1 MVHPLRQGGQL
12 LRLLRGAA
20 PLALL
25 PGDVDLQQDVL
36 HQAQLARLAVDGLK
50 QPLGVHRVDQRRL
63 SHYLLDLVGLEVAD
77 EMDLGP
83 GIGAG
88 GQVSGE
94 LLDPVLAAHRNPR
107 GDGLTD
113 GIVRLHL
120 GGGAQGDLPR
130 VPPRRPGGGGDGLF
144 DCIDVLLNRHFR
156 SLFLY
161 FCLWLFLRQAA
172 PVRTPAAFHRTGRCP
187 G

>member
-1 MVHPLRQGGQL
+1 MAISPRRRTWSIPSARAASSSASCG
-12 LRLLRGAA
+12 GAA

-36 HQAQLARLAVDGLK
+36 HQAQLARLAADGLK

-120 GGGAQGDLPR
+120 GGGAQGDLPPGPA
-130 VPPRRPGGGGDGLF
+130 PPPGRR
-144 DCIDVLLNRHFR
+144 RR
-156 SLFLY
+156 WSL
-161 FCLWLFLRQAA
+161 
-172 PVRTPAAFHRTGRCP
+172 
-187 G
+187 